1 MGKIVKWLMGCGYGK
16 SEATTEANKMIE
28 ANRLDGAENIHCVV
42 AEIQARHFSDGLLTF
57 NHSL

>member
-28 ANRLDGAENIHCVV
+28 ANRLDGAEKCSR
-42 AEIQARHFSDGLLTF
+42 ESDCSAALYV
-57 NHSL
+57 SI